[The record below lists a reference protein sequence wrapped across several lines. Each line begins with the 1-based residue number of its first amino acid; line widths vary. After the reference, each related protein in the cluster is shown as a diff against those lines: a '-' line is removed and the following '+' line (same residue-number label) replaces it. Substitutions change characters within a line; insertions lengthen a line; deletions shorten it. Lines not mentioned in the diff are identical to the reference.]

1 MTDNQPGEIKLIVT
15 DLDNTLLRRDK
26 TISDYTVDVFRRIR
40 DRGVLVAFATARD
53 FRFVTEHISP
63 LFGIVPD
70 ILSLT
75 TANHSMKRVYE
86 NSL

>member
-1 MTDNQPGEIKLIVT
+1 MDVMLIVT

-26 TISDYTVDVFRRIR
+26 TIGEFTVDVFQRVREC
-40 DRGVLVAFATARD
+40 GVLIAFATARD

-70 ILSLT
+70 IIIADKGALARYNCSACFPVT
-75 TANHSMKRVYE
+75 HQN
-86 NSL
+86 